1 MESTIMDTCFQH
13 SVGGFS
19 QYQLALLHC
28 MYVACLMD
36 IRPDVQYT
44 PSDCLKTE
52 LEDVWCSLINYTLYM
67 HCLLYT
73 SPSPRDATLSRMPSS
88 A

>member
-1 MESTIMDTCFQH
+1 
-13 SVGGFS
+13 
-19 QYQLALLHC
+19 
-28 MYVACLMD
+28 MD

-67 HCLLYT
+67 HADIMYT
-73 SPSPRDATLSRMPSS
+73 CMMYDTMDRKSDGLKQGEPGTLRKLGIEVWG
-88 A
+88 